1 MQGASHSEGIRV
13 MRGSDVHQEGMF
25 SYVSPEKRVPKEHP
39 LRAVRTMVDVALVK
53 LSDRFEAAYAT
64 EGRPSI
70 APEKLVRALLLQIF
84 YSIRSERLLCEQL
97 NYNLLFRWFVGLS
110 MDEGIWDHSTFSK
123 NRDRLLGAEVAEGF
137 FQHVL
142 EQARAKGLTS
152 DEHFSVDGTLI
163 EAWASLKSF
172 RPRDGSDDPPSGG
185 GRNAER
191 DFHGEPRRND
201 THASTTDPEAKLFR
215 KGLGKEAKLSFMGHL
230 LSENRNGLVVAAEL
244 SEANG
249 TAERDV
255 AVAMLEE
262 LEGQHRITLGGDK
275 NYDTRDFV
283 AKVRELN
290 VTPHVAQNDTNR
302 RSAIDARTTRH
313 VGYALSQ
320 RVRKRIEE
328 AFGWAKDIGPVRKTK
343 LRGCDRVR
351 FQWLLTFAGYNL
363 VRMRNLLPAPA
374 S

>member
-1 MQGASHSEGIRV
+1 
-13 MRGSDVHQEGMF
+13 
-25 SYVSPEKRVPKEHP
+25 
-39 LRAVRTMVDVALVK
+39 
-53 LSDRFEAAYAT
+53 
-64 EGRPSI
+64 
-70 APEKLVRALLLQIF
+70 
-84 YSIRSERLLCEQL
+84 
-97 NYNLLFRWFVGLS
+97 
-110 MDEGIWDHSTFSK
+110 
-123 NRDRLLGAEVAEGF
+123 
-137 FQHVL
+137 VL
-142 EQARAKGLTS
+142 
-152 DEHFSVDGTLI
+152 
-163 EAWASLKSF
+163 
-172 RPRDGSDDPPSGG
+172 
-185 GRNAER
+185 
-191 DFHGEPRRND
+191 
-201 THASTTDPEAKLFR
+201 
-215 KGLGKEAKLSFMGHL
+215 
-230 LSENRNGLVVAAEL
+230 NGLVVAAEL

-363 VRMRNLLPAPA
+363 IRMRNLLPAPA
-374 S
+374 T

>member
-1 MQGASHSEGIRV
+1 

-39 LRAVRTMVDVALVK
+39 LRAIRTMVDAALVR

-123 NRDRLLGAEVAEGF
+123 NRDRLMGAEVAEGF
-137 FQHVL
+137 FQQVL
-142 EQARAKGLTS
+142 AQAQAKGLTS

-172 RPRDGSDDPPSGG
+172 RPRDGSGDPPAGG
-185 GRNAER
+185 GRNPER

-230 LSENRNGLVVAAEL
+230 LSENRNGLVVAAQL
-244 SEANG
+244 SEASG

-328 AFGWAKDIGPVRKTK
+328 AFGWAKDVGPVRKTK

-363 VRMRNLLPAPA
+363 IRMRNLLPAPA
-374 S
+374 A

>member
-1 MQGASHSEGIRV
+1 

-25 SYVSPEKRVPKEHP
+25 SYVSPEKRVPREHP
-39 LRAVRTMVDVALVK
+39 LRAVRTMVDAALVR
-53 LSDRFEAAYAT
+53 LSDRFAAAYST

-123 NRDRLLGAEVAEGF
+123 NRDRLMGAEVAEGF
-137 FQHVL
+137 FQQVL
-142 EQARAKGLTS
+142 AQAQAKGLTS

-172 RPRDGSDDPPSGG
+172 RPRDGSDDPPPGG

-302 RSAIDARTTRH
+302 RSAIDARTTRQ

-363 VRMRNLLPAPA
+363 IRMRNLLPAPA
-374 S
+374 T